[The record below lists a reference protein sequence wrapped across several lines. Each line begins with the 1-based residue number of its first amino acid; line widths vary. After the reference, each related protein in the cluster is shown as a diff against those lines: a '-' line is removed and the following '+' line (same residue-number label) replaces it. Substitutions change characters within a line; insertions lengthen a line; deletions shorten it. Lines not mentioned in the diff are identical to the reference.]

1 MPNKPP
7 FIYKYTFDDV
17 LLVPQSSKLLPKDV
31 DLTSKITNELTIN
44 IPFLSAAM
52 DTVTESEMAIALAR
66 EGGIGVIHKNL
77 SISDQVSMVDKVKRS
92 ESGMIMNPLIMDPS
106 KTIRKAKEMMDFY
119 HISGLPV
126 VEDGKLKKDGKRL
139 RGFSFIEVMV
149 VIIILGL
156 LSSIVGVYLFDSAE
170 KAKADATKTQIRGLE
185 TALDLYRLHNSRYPS
200 SEQGLK
206 ALLERPEV
214 GLIPKNW
221 NGPYLR
227 GNNLPEDGWD
237 SPFRYISENGNEFEI
252 ISLGADG
259 IDGGVDLD
267 ADISSSDL

>member
-1 MPNKPP
+1 M
-7 FIYKYTFDDV
+7 KYNSR
-17 LLVPQSSKLLPKDV
+17 QY
-31 DLTSKITNELTIN
+31 
-44 IPFLSAAM
+44 FL
-52 DTVTESEMAIALAR
+52 
-66 EGGIGVIHKNL
+66 
-77 SISDQVSMVDKVKRS
+77 KR
-92 ESGMIMNPLIMDPS
+92 
-106 KTIRKAKEMMDFY
+106 T
-119 HISGLPV
+119 
-126 VEDGKLKKDGKRL
+126 LKKDDRRL

-170 KAKADATKTQIRGLE
+170 KAKGDATKTQIRGLE

-206 ALLERPEV
+206 ALLEIPEV

-227 GNNLPEDGWD
+227 GNNLPEDSWD
-237 SPFRYISENGNEFEI
+237 SPFRYISENGNEYEI

-259 IDGGVDLD
+259 IDGGTDLD

>member
-1 MPNKPP
+1 MKH
-7 FIYKYTFDDV
+7 
-17 LLVPQSSKLLPKDV
+17 SSRKDS
-31 DLTSKITNELTIN
+31 LN
-44 IPFLSAAM
+44 
-52 DTVTESEMAIALAR
+52 
-66 EGGIGVIHKNL
+66 
-77 SISDQVSMVDKVKRS
+77 
-92 ESGMIMNPLIMDPS
+92 
-106 KTIRKAKEMMDFY
+106 
-119 HISGLPV
+119 
-126 VEDGKLKKDGKRL
+126 GKLKKDDSCL

-156 LSSIVGVYLFDSAE
+156 LSSVVGVYLFDSAE

-206 ALLERPEV
+206 SLLEKPEV

-227 GNNLPEDGWD
+227 GKNLPEDGWG
-237 SPFRYISENGNEFEI
+237 SPLLYISENGNEYEI
-252 ISLGADG
+252 ISLGADA
-259 IDGGVDLD
+259 IDGGVGLD

>member
-1 MPNKPP
+1 MKH
-7 FIYKYTFDDV
+7 
-17 LLVPQSSKLLPKDV
+17 SSRKDS
-31 DLTSKITNELTIN
+31 LN
-44 IPFLSAAM
+44 
-52 DTVTESEMAIALAR
+52 
-66 EGGIGVIHKNL
+66 
-77 SISDQVSMVDKVKRS
+77 
-92 ESGMIMNPLIMDPS
+92 
-106 KTIRKAKEMMDFY
+106 
-119 HISGLPV
+119 
-126 VEDGKLKKDGKRL
+126 GKLKKDDSCL

-156 LSSIVGVYLFDSAE
+156 LSSVVGVYLFDSAE

-200 SEQGLK
+200 SEQGLN
-206 ALLERPEV
+206 ALLDRPEV

-227 GNNLPEDGWD
+227 GNKLPKDGWEN
-237 SPFRYISENGNEFEI
+237 PFGYISENGNDYEI

>member
-1 MPNKPP
+1 MKHNSRQ
-7 FIYKYTFDDV
+7 D
-17 LLVPQSSKLLPKDV
+17 
-31 DLTSKITNELTIN
+31 
-44 IPFLSAAM
+44 FL
-52 DTVTESEMAIALAR
+52 
-66 EGGIGVIHKNL
+66 
-77 SISDQVSMVDKVKRS
+77 KR
-92 ESGMIMNPLIMDPS
+92 
-106 KTIRKAKEMMDFY
+106 
-119 HISGLPV
+119 
-126 VEDGKLKKDGKRL
+126 KLKKDVKCL

-156 LSSIVGVYLFDSAE
+156 LSGIVGVYLFDSAE

-206 ALLERPEV
+206 ALMDRPEV

-227 GNNLPEDGWD
+227 GNNLPEDSWG
-237 SPFRYISENGNEFEI
+237 SPFRYISGNGNEYEI

-267 ADISSSDL
+267 GDISSKNL

>member
-1 MPNKPP
+1 MKH
-7 FIYKYTFDDV
+7 
-17 LLVPQSSKLLPKDV
+17 SSRKDS
-31 DLTSKITNELTIN
+31 LN
-44 IPFLSAAM
+44 
-52 DTVTESEMAIALAR
+52 
-66 EGGIGVIHKNL
+66 
-77 SISDQVSMVDKVKRS
+77 
-92 ESGMIMNPLIMDPS
+92 
-106 KTIRKAKEMMDFY
+106 
-119 HISGLPV
+119 
-126 VEDGKLKKDGKRL
+126 GKLKKDDSCL

-156 LSSIVGVYLFDSAE
+156 LSSVVGVYLFDSAE

-200 SEQGLK
+200 SEQGLN

-214 GLIPKNW
+214 GIIPKNW

-227 GNNLPEDGWD
+227 GNKLPEDGWD
-237 SPFRYISENGNEFEI
+237 SPFGYISVNGNEYEI

-259 IDGGVDLD
+259 VDGGIDLD

>member
-1 MPNKPP
+1 MQNDM
-7 FIYKYTFDDV
+7 KYNSRQD
-17 LLVPQSSKLLPKDV
+17 
-31 DLTSKITNELTIN
+31 
-44 IPFLSAAM
+44 FL
-52 DTVTESEMAIALAR
+52 
-66 EGGIGVIHKNL
+66 
-77 SISDQVSMVDKVKRS
+77 KR
-92 ESGMIMNPLIMDPS
+92 
-106 KTIRKAKEMMDFY
+106 T
-119 HISGLPV
+119 
-126 VEDGKLKKDGKRL
+126 LKKDDRRL

-237 SPFRYISENGNEFEI
+237 SPFRYISENGNEYEI

-259 IDGGVDLD
+259 IDGGTDLD

>member
-1 MPNKPP
+1 MKNNSRKYSLNK
-7 FIYKYTFDDV
+7 
-17 LLVPQSSKLLPKDV
+17 
-31 DLTSKITNELTIN
+31 
-44 IPFLSAAM
+44 
-52 DTVTESEMAIALAR
+52 
-66 EGGIGVIHKNL
+66 
-77 SISDQVSMVDKVKRS
+77 
-92 ESGMIMNPLIMDPS
+92 
-106 KTIRKAKEMMDFY
+106 
-119 HISGLPV
+119 
-126 VEDGKLKKDGKRL
+126 KLKKYGKHT

-200 SEQGLK
+200 SEQGLN
-206 ALLERPEV
+206 ALLQKPEV

-227 GNNLPEDGWD
+227 GKYLPDDGWD
-237 SPFRYISENGNEFEI
+237 SPFRYISQNGDEYEI

-259 IDGGVDLD
+259 TDGGQELD

>member
-1 MPNKPP
+1 MKH
-7 FIYKYTFDDV
+7 
-17 LLVPQSSKLLPKDV
+17 SSRKD
-31 DLTSKITNELTIN
+31 
-44 IPFLSAAM
+44 
-52 DTVTESEMAIALAR
+52 
-66 EGGIGVIHKNL
+66 
-77 SISDQVSMVDKVKRS
+77 SIK
-92 ESGMIMNPLIMDPS
+92 GN
-106 KTIRKAKEMMDFY
+106 
-119 HISGLPV
+119 
-126 VEDGKLKKDGKRL
+126 LKKNNKRL

-156 LSSIVGVYLFDSAE
+156 LSSVVGVYLFDSAE

-200 SEQGLK
+200 SEQGLN

-227 GNNLPEDGWD
+227 GNKLPEDGWE
-237 SPFRYISENGNEFEI
+237 SPFGYISENGNDYEI

-267 ADISSSDL
+267 ADIISSDL

>member
-1 MPNKPP
+1 MKH
-7 FIYKYTFDDV
+7 
-17 LLVPQSSKLLPKDV
+17 SS
-31 DLTSKITNELTIN
+31 
-44 IPFLSAAM
+44 
-52 DTVTESEMAIALAR
+52 R
-66 EGGIGVIHKNL
+66 KNSL
-77 SISDQVSMVDKVKRS
+77 
-92 ESGMIMNPLIMDPS
+92 N
-106 KTIRKAKEMMDFY
+106 
-119 HISGLPV
+119 
-126 VEDGKLKKDGKRL
+126 GKLKKDVRCL

-156 LSSIVGVYLFDSAE
+156 LSSVVGVYLFDSAE

-206 ALLERPEV
+206 ALMERPEV

-237 SPFRYISENGNEFEI
+237 SPFRYISENGNEYEI
-252 ISLGADG
+252 ISLGADA
-259 IDGGVDLD
+259 IQGGVDLD

>member
-1 MPNKPP
+1 MKH
-7 FIYKYTFDDV
+7 
-17 LLVPQSSKLLPKDV
+17 SSRQDFLKRRSKKDV
-31 DLTSKITNELTIN
+31 
-44 IPFLSAAM
+44 
-52 DTVTESEMAIALAR
+52 R
-66 EGGIGVIHKNL
+66 
-77 SISDQVSMVDKVKRS
+77 
-92 ESGMIMNPLIMDPS
+92 
-106 KTIRKAKEMMDFY
+106 
-119 HISGLPV
+119 
-126 VEDGKLKKDGKRL
+126 RL
-139 RGFSFIEVMV
+139 GGFSFIEVMV

-206 ALLERPEV
+206 ALLERPEI

-227 GNNLPEDGWD
+227 GKYLPDDGWD
-237 SPFRYISENGNEFEI
+237 SPFRYISQNGDEYEI

-259 IDGGVDLD
+259 TDGGQELD

>member
-1 MPNKPP
+1 M
-7 FIYKYTFDDV
+7 I
-17 LLVPQSSKLLPKDV
+17 KLLLKQ
-31 DLTSKITNELTIN
+31 LHLK
-44 IPFLSAAM
+44 
-52 DTVTESEMAIALAR
+52 R
-66 EGGIGVIHKNL
+66 E
-77 SISDQVSMVDKVKRS
+77 
-92 ESGMIMNPLIMDPS
+92 
-106 KTIRKAKEMMDFY
+106 
-119 HISGLPV
+119 
-126 VEDGKLKKDGKRL
+126 LKKDGRRL

-206 ALLERPEV
+206 ALLGKPEV

-237 SPFRYISENGNEFEI
+237 SPFRYISENGNEYEI

-259 IDGGVDLD
+259 IDGGTDLD

>member
-1 MPNKPP
+1 MQNDMKH
-7 FIYKYTFDDV
+7 
-17 LLVPQSSKLLPKDV
+17 SSRLNFFK
-31 DLTSKITNELTIN
+31 
-44 IPFLSAAM
+44 
-52 DTVTESEMAIALAR
+52 R
-66 EGGIGVIHKNL
+66 E
-77 SISDQVSMVDKVKRS
+77 
-92 ESGMIMNPLIMDPS
+92 
-106 KTIRKAKEMMDFY
+106 
-119 HISGLPV
+119 
-126 VEDGKLKKDGKRL
+126 LKKDGRCL

-170 KAKADATKTQIRGLE
+170 KAKADATKTQIRMLE

-200 SEQGLK
+200 SEQGLM
-206 ALLERPEV
+206 ALMERPEV

-259 IDGGVDLD
+259 FDGGVDLD
-267 ADISSSDL
+267 EDISSSDL

>member
-1 MPNKPP
+1 MMH
-7 FIYKYTFDDV
+7 
-17 LLVPQSSKLLPKDV
+17 SSRK
-31 DLTSKITNELTIN
+31 
-44 IPFLSAAM
+44 
-52 DTVTESEMAIALAR
+52 ESL
-66 EGGIGVIHKNL
+66 N
-77 SISDQVSMVDKVKRS
+77 
-92 ESGMIMNPLIMDPS
+92 
-106 KTIRKAKEMMDFY
+106 
-119 HISGLPV
+119 
-126 VEDGKLKKDGKRL
+126 GKLKKDGRYL

-156 LSSIVGVYLFDSAE
+156 LSSVVGVYLFDSAE

-227 GNNLPEDGWD
+227 GNNLPKDGWD

>member
-1 MPNKPP
+1 M
-7 FIYKYTFDDV
+7 KY
-17 LLVPQSSKLLPKDV
+17 SSRQD
-31 DLTSKITNELTIN
+31 
-44 IPFLSAAM
+44 FL
-52 DTVTESEMAIALAR
+52 
-66 EGGIGVIHKNL
+66 
-77 SISDQVSMVDKVKRS
+77 KR
-92 ESGMIMNPLIMDPS
+92 
-106 KTIRKAKEMMDFY
+106 T
-119 HISGLPV
+119 
-126 VEDGKLKKDGKRL
+126 LKKDDRRL

-185 TALDLYRLHNSRYPS
+185 TALDLYRLHNSRYPTS
-200 SEQGLK
+200 DQGLK

-237 SPFRYISENGNEFEI
+237 SPFRYNCENGNEYEI

-259 IDGGVDLD
+259 IDGGTDLD

>member
-1 MPNKPP
+1 MKH
-7 FIYKYTFDDV
+7 
-17 LLVPQSSKLLPKDV
+17 SSRKD
-31 DLTSKITNELTIN
+31 
-44 IPFLSAAM
+44 FLK
-52 DTVTESEMAIALAR
+52 R
-66 EGGIGVIHKNL
+66 E
-77 SISDQVSMVDKVKRS
+77 
-92 ESGMIMNPLIMDPS
+92 
-106 KTIRKAKEMMDFY
+106 
-119 HISGLPV
+119 
-126 VEDGKLKKDGKRL
+126 LKKDGRRL

-156 LSSIVGVYLFDSAE
+156 LSSIVGVYLFNSAE
-170 KAKADATKTQIRGLE
+170 KAKADAAKTQIRGLE

-206 ALLERPEV
+206 ASLKRPEV

-237 SPFRYISENGNEFEI
+237 SPFRYISGNGNEFEI

-259 IDGGVDLD
+259 IDGGEDLD

>member
-1 MPNKPP
+1 MKH
-7 FIYKYTFDDV
+7 
-17 LLVPQSSKLLPKDV
+17 SSIKDS
-31 DLTSKITNELTIN
+31 LN
-44 IPFLSAAM
+44 
-52 DTVTESEMAIALAR
+52 R
-66 EGGIGVIHKNL
+66 
-77 SISDQVSMVDKVKRS
+77 
-92 ESGMIMNPLIMDPS
+92 
-106 KTIRKAKEMMDFY
+106 
-119 HISGLPV
+119 
-126 VEDGKLKKDGKRL
+126 KLKKDDKCL

-156 LSSIVGVYLFDSAE
+156 LSSVVGVYLFDSAE

-200 SEQGLK
+200 SEQGLN

-227 GNNLPEDGWD
+227 GNKLPEDGWD
-237 SPFRYISENGNEFEI
+237 SPFRYIGENGNDYEI

-267 ADISSSDL
+267 ADISSNDL